1 MGDERLRGRGMW
13 PNLLGGASA
22 WTARLRGLPWAW
34 LALVGLGAHSLAAC
48 EPGSPAR
55 TDRQPTTSSAPSRL
69 RRLSAREIRL
79 AFRDLTDVEI
89 DEARLPERADAV
101 GYDNG
106 PGLLD
111 FSYDDTEK
119 IASAAEYALREAT
132 RRHEDWV
139 SPACARGEHADPA
152 VCRTKTLAVAA
163 RAFRRPLTPEDESTL
178 GALYDA
184 RLAERNGPRPFETTL
199 LAAFMSPSFLYREE
213 IGTSQRWAPALL
225 PHEIAVSLAFM
236 TTGSAPDEELTATA
250 RDGTIADPEVRRR
263 EASRLLASPRGRD
276 TLRAFLEQWLEVR
289 NIDRVAKDASV
300 YPEFRAELAVE
311 LIRDVR
317 ATVDDTLAR
326 EGSLAALF
334 TTRAAFPGKRLGAI
348 YGVKVRT
355 PFERVELDES
365 RAGILTRAGL
375 LSVHSASDGSGP
387 IARGLAVR
395 ASLLCATLPPP
406 PPGIARAVPSEKART
421 TRERFAEHTGNP
433 RCQGCHSRIDGVGF
447 GFEGFDGIG
456 RARREEKGVPIDD
469 SGMLFDADV
478 ADGPFR
484 GVVELEQKV
493 LTSEALRTCFVKHA
507 MRFAFGHGESEADTA
522 LVHDLR
528 EQFSASR
535 PIASLFADIAAHEAF
550 VRRSSP

>member
-1 MGDERLRGRGMW
+1 MVEGRFLGRG
-13 PNLLGGASA
+13 S
-22 WTARLRGLPWAW
+22 PWALAW
-34 LALVGLGAHSLAAC
+34 LTLVGMTAFSLASC
-48 EPGSPAR
+48 EPGSAAQ
-55 TDRQPTTSSAPSRL
+55 TDKQPTASSAPTRL

-89 DEARLPERADAV
+89 DEARLPERTDAV

-119 IASAAEYALREAT
+119 IAAAAEHALREAT
-132 RRHEDWV
+132 RRHGDWV
-139 SPACARGEHADPA
+139 SPACSRGEHA
-152 VCRTKTLAVAA
+152 VCRSNTLALAA
-163 RAFRRPLTPEDESTL
+163 RAFRRPLTPEDEATL

-184 RLAERNGPRPFETTL
+184 RVAEHSGPRPFETTL
-199 LAAFMSPSFLYREE
+199 LAAFTSPSFLYREE
-213 IGTSQRWAPALL
+213 LGTSQRGGPALL
-225 PHEIAVSLAFM
+225 PQEIAVSLAFM
-236 TTGSAPDEELTATA
+236 TTGTAPDEQLTSTVH
-250 RDGTIADPEVRRR
+250 DGTIGDPEVRRR
-263 EASRLLASPRGRD
+263 EAVRLLATPRGRE
-276 TLRAFLEQWLEVR
+276 TLRAFLEQWLEAR
-289 NIDRVAKDASV
+289 NIDRVAKDAAV
-300 YPEFRAELAVE
+300 YPEFRHELAIE
-311 LIRDVR
+311 MRRDVR
-317 ATVDDTLAR
+317 ATLEDTLAR
-326 EGSLAALF
+326 EGSLAALL

-348 YGVKVRT
+348 YGVKVT
-355 PFERVELDES
+355 APFERVELDES

-395 ASLLCATLPPP
+395 ASLLCAALPPP
-406 PPGIARAVPSEKART
+406 PPGVPRAVPSEKART

-433 RCQGCHSRIDGVGF
+433 RCQGCHARIDGVGF

-469 SGMLFDADV
+469 SGTLFDADV

-484 GVVELEQKV
+484 GVVELEQMV

-507 MRFAFGHGESEADTA
+507 LRFAFGHGESEADAA

-528 EQFSASR
+528 EGFSTSR